1 MSDEDDTRWSTY
13 QPLHLQLHQLQGEL
27 GSEAGSV
34 KLDWTT
40 QTNKFNHLQQIV
52 DLRLKLTIM
61 IFRKYLIA
69 HPYQPI
75 LSSLELNFSNIMYF
89 YLHIV
94 DQRVAMCPG
103 ILTMTM
109 KRSLVYLLDATQI
122 IQSQGKGMY

>member
-1 MSDEDDTRWSTY
+1 MTQESTY
-13 QPLHLQLHQLQGEL
+13 QPLHLQLRQVQGEL

-52 DLRLKLTIM
+52 DLRLKLM
-61 IFRKYLIA
+61 FCKYLIA
-69 HPYQPI
+69 YHYQPI
-75 LSSLELNFSNIMYF
+75 LSSLELNLSKIFCY

-109 KRSLVYLLDATQI
+109 KRSLVYLLDTTQI
-122 IQSQGKGMY
+122 IQSQGKGMD

>member
-1 MSDEDDTRWSTY
+1 MRMKQKSTY
-13 QPLHLQLHQLQGEL
+13 QPLNLQLHQVQGKL
-27 GSEAGSV
+27 GSEARSV

-61 IFRKYLIA
+61 INRKNLIA

-75 LSSLELNFSNIMYF
+75 LSSLELNLSKIMFY

-103 ILTMTM
+103 ILTMTV
-109 KRSLVYLLDATQI
+109 KRSLVYFLDTTQI
-122 IQSQGKGMY
+122 IQSQGKGMD

>member
-1 MSDEDDTRWSTY
+1 MRMKQKSTY
-13 QPLHLQLHQLQGEL
+13 QPPNLQLHQVQGKL
-27 GSEAGSV
+27 GSEARSV

-52 DLRLKLTIM
+52 DLRLKL
-61 IFRKYLIA
+61 FFCKYL
-69 HPYQPI
+69 I
-75 LSSLELNFSNIMYF
+75 LSSLELNLSKIMFY

-109 KRSLVYLLDATQI
+109 KRSLVYLLDTTQI
-122 IQSQGKGMY
+122 IQSQGKGMD